1 MTWIDC
7 FNKEKI
13 KFMLFQNHFH
23 PKPRL
28 QRKWERYAT
37 RSLLLLSCGEI
48 ARVIILFLFFFA
60 KLTSALPHHQPI
72 RAQGQRN
79 LPLPYHFPE
88 ILYIRT
94 QKSDFPLRAVWTET
108 WTPHPRLF
116 ENAPIIQRRPKTTD
130 TQACS
135 HIHTRTCTH
144 GQKKSAAL

>member
-1 MTWIDC
+1 
-7 FNKEKI
+7 
-13 KFMLFQNHFH
+13 MLFQKKFN

-28 QRKWERYAT
+28 RRKWRRYST
-37 RSLLLLSCGEI
+37 RSLLLLSFGEI
-48 ARVIILFLFFFA
+48 AQVIILFVCFFFFCQA
-60 KLTSALPHHQPI
+60 LTNALTHRQPI